1 MANRPARSCRGSP
14 SAFRGSLLELLQV
27 GRGGG
32 AQRPSAGG
40 NGLQRFDGVH
50 ALGIGRRRL
59 LRWRGLR
66 AGERT
71 AVVDEENEPAEFRPR
86 RAIQLRQPGTRA
98 ISRSQVRAQ
107 LEPGYVSGSVDAR
120 PLELDADRMTGV
132 LSENRGI
139 EADPRRRS
147 RAIPPRN
154 SPIGRFPFSRAG
166 RSLNHSTVASL
177 TSTSSVPCPV
187 DRAEARRPSTTNR
200 SPAPTRC
207 RVAVT
212 VLIAPGPKGRTQGQ
226 ARRDRDDGDQAD
238 LQASSA

>member
-1 MANRPARSCRGSP
+1 MANRPTRSCRGSP

-40 NGLQRFDGVH
+40 NGLQRCDGVH
-50 ALGIGRRRL
+50 ALGIGRRHL

-66 AGERT
+66 AGERA

-98 ISRSQVRAQ
+98 ISGARFGPQ
-107 LEPGYVSGSVDAR
+107 LEPGYVSGSVDTR

-139 EADPRRRS
+139 GRIPAEGRGPFRHELADRPVSVQSRRPIAEPQHRGIFDIHLE
-147 RAIPPRN
+147 RA
-154 SPIGRFPFSRAG
+154 
-166 RSLNHSTVASL
+166 
-177 TSTSSVPCPV
+177 CPV

-200 SPAPTRC
+200 SPAPTAAGSRSPSSSLP
-207 RVAVT
+207 AQ
-212 VLIAPGPKGRTQGQ
+212 KGRTQGQ